1 MSANVYGCMYMYM
14 QWIRVHVINV
24 NPCNGCECTCFCCMF
39 SVDGKKL
46 RLLVVT
52 EGGRLLLYDI
62 DIVSGGEYT
71 APIKEFE

>member
-1 MSANVYGCMYMYM
+1 MDA
-14 QWIRVHVINV
+14 
-24 NPCNGCECTCFCCMF
+24 CTCCSCLF
-39 SVDGKKL
+39 SPDGKKL

-52 EGGRLLLYDI
+52 EGGHLLLYDI